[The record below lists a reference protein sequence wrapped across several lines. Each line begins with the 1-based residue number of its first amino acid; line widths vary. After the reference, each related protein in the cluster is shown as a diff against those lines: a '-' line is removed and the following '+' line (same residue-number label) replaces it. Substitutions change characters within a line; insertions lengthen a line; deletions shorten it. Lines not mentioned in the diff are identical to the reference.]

1 MGGVERRA
9 QRGGCGLGRIRSDRA
24 RDPLKLVSRVKWE
37 PLGTFFVAV
46 GYVSD
51 PMDVLLQYSDS
62 VFAVVGC
69 C

>member
-1 MGGVERRA
+1 MGVDWGGSGVTE
-9 QRGGCGLGRIRSDRA
+9 LGTR
-24 RDPLKLVSRVKWE
+24 LKLVSRVKWE

-51 PMDVLLQYSDS
+51 PMDVLLQYSDI